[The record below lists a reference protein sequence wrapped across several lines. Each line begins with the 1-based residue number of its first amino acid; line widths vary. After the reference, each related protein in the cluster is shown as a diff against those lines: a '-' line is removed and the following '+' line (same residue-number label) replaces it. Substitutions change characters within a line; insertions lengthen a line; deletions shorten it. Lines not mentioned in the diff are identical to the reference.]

1 MPAQQPEQLHRLFAD
16 GVNAKNI
23 DALMTLYEPSPVAVD
38 LEGRVL
44 VGTDAVRELLSGLIA
59 ATTHFEVETRKVI
72 VASDIA
78 LLSNTWH
85 ATVTSPDGQTMDIS
99 GMTAEAARRQSDGTL
114 LLVIDDP
121 RFDEPTRANGD

>member
-1 MPAQQPEQLHRLFAD
+1 MPAQQPEQLHQLFAD
-16 GVNAKNI
+16 GVNAKDI

-59 ATTHFEVETRKVI
+59 ATTHFGVETRKVI

-78 LLSNTWH
+78 LLSNTWN
-85 ATVTSPDGQTMDIS
+85 ATVTSPDGQTIDIS
-99 GMTAEAARRQSDGTL
+99 GVTAEVARRQSDGTWL
-114 LLVIDDP
+114 FVIDDP
-121 RFDEPTRANGD
+121 RFDERTRASTD